1 MFKKKYLPFLL
12 GLLFLIPT
20 TVFAAGDGPA
30 LTTPILPNSVQI
42 FIDGVPASGPFG
54 KGSVIPQDRAPG
66 QCGNPTYHIMA
77 GLDVQ
82 RVKIGPKEGSCD
94 IEVKVLEINDTP
106 LPTDPGDGAPASA
119 YEAGYTWRL
128 DTLAKIVGVLSI
140 DDLTRTRSVLD
151 VKTGSFTNSNDLFGG
166 TVIRQQCWAHN
177 ELNVWLYEVDRC
189 VKTSNTTSSTKMF
202 AKTHGYYTHEL
213 RASFAHNVVANAI
226 ARGNKSLPSAFSY
239 ECYQRSKPGN
249 SDLECYFD
257 WEYRGYN

>member
-1 MFKKKYLPFLL
+1 MFKIKYLPFLL
-12 GLLFLIPT
+12 GLLFLVPS
-20 TVFAAGDGPA
+20 TVFATGDSTAQAPPA
-30 LTTPILPNSVQI
+30 QANSLQI

-54 KGSVIPQDRAPG
+54 KGSVIPQDRAG
-66 QCGNPTYHIMA
+66 GACGNPTYHIKA

-82 RVKIGPKEGSCD
+82 RVRIGPKADSCD
-94 IEVKVLEINDTP
+94 IEVKVLEMNNTT

-128 DTLAKIVGVLSI
+128 DTLAKIVGVISI

-166 TVIRQQCWAHN
+166 TVILQQCWAHY
-177 ELNVWLYEVDRC
+177 ELNVWFYQVDRC
-189 VKTSNTTSSTKMF
+189 VKTSNTTSSTKMY
-202 AKTHGYYTHEL
+202 AKTHGYYTHEK
-213 RASFAHNVVANAI
+213 RASFAHDVVANAI
-226 ARGNKSLPSAFSY
+226 VRGNKSLPSAFSY
-239 ECYQRSKPGN
+239 ECYQNSKPGS